1 MASHAAFSDTFSMPF
16 QSPHSLVPTWLPSY
30 ARYCLLTLSIHSQ
43 SLSEFFITGSGNYI
57 SQIPLLPGSRCDPVS
72 YKYTHAGFG
81 REKGSW
87 SCSSSYTIVTDGIR
101 LGFLPAILYS
111 TVQSKT
117 MYQLWYWQWFHT
129 VPNHCEET
137 ASPNLWVA
145 AVVTWCKHCT
155 TTPYFISI
163 PSSNFVST

>member
-1 MASHAAFSDTFSMPF
+1 MPF

-43 SLSEFFITGSGNYI
+43 SLPEFFITGSGRLGTTFPRSPCYQVLDVI
-57 SQIPLLPGSRCDPVS
+57 LSV
-72 YKYTHAGFG
+72 KYTHAGFG
-81 REKGSW
+81 GEKGSW

-101 LGFLPAILYS
+101 LSILPAILYS

-129 VPNHCEET
+129 VPSHCEET

-163 PSSNFVST
+163 HSSNSVST

>member
-1 MASHAAFSDTFSMPF
+1 MQHFLILLACLSSPPTVWSQLGFPAMLDIVYWPSAFIPNPF
-16 QSPHSLVPTWLPSY
+16 
-30 ARYCLLTLSIHSQ
+30 LS
-43 SLSEFFITGSGNYI
+43 SLSQGLGTTFPRSPCYQVLDVILS
-57 SQIPLLPGSRCDPVS
+57 V
-72 YKYTHAGFG
+72 KYTHAGFG